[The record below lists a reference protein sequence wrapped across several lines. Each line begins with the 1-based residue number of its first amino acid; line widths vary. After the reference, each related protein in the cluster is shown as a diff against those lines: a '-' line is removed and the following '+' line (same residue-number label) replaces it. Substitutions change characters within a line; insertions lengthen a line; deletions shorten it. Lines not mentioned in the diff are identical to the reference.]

1 MVINDLEQLCKVV
14 TFQGFNEILEKIYPA
29 ALEKALNGAKT
40 WQDLDYDDLDFV
52 ETIMH
57 MESKFNIA
65 IHDELASVLENMNFC
80 DFYSK
85 IDVRKIR
92 NDKLEQLGI

>member
-14 TFQGFNEILEKIYPA
+14 TFQGFNEILEKFGV
-29 ALEKALNGAKT
+29 LEKALNGAKT
-40 WQDLDYDDLDFV
+40 WRDLDYDDLDFV
-52 ETIMH
+52 ETIMI
-57 MESKFNIA
+57 MEAKFNIS
-65 IHDELASVLENMNFC
+65 IHDELASVLENMDFC

>member
-1 MVINDLEQLCKVV
+1 MIVVNNIEELCKVV
-14 TFQGFNEILEKIYPA
+14 TYQGFNEILEKHD

-40 WQDLDYDDLDFV
+40 WNDLDYDDLDFI
-52 ETIMH
+52 ETIMD
-57 MESKFNIA
+57 MEKMFNIA
-65 IHDELASVLENMNFC
+65 IGDVFADKLQNMMFI

>member
-1 MVINDLEQLCKVV
+1 MVINNLEELCKVV
-14 TFQGFNEILEKIYPA
+14 TFQGFNEILEKHD
-29 ALEKALNGAKT
+29 ALEEALNGAKT
-40 WQDLDYDDLDFV
+40 WDDLGYDDLDFI
-52 ETIMH
+52 ETIMD

-65 IHDELASVLENMNFC
+65 IDDEFSDKLQNMMFI

>member
-1 MVINDLEQLCKVV
+1 MAINDIEQLCKVV
-14 TFQGFNEILEKIYPA
+14 TFQGFNEILEQHD

-40 WQDLDYDDLDFV
+40 WRDLDYDDLDFI
-52 ETIMH
+52 ETIMD
-57 MESKFNIA
+57 METKFNIA
-65 IHDELASVLENMNFC
+65 IGDEFADKLQNTDFIE
-80 DFYSK
+80 FYSK

>member
-1 MVINDLEQLCKVV
+1 MIVNSVEELCKVV
-14 TFQGFNEILEKIYPA
+14 TFQGFNEILEKHD
-29 ALEKALNGAKT
+29 ALEKALNGAQT
-40 WQDLDYDDLDFV
+40 WRDLDYDDLDFV
-52 ETIMH
+52 ETIMD
-57 MESKFNIA
+57 METKFNIS
-65 IHDELASVLENMNFC
+65 IDDEVASVMENMKFS

>member
-1 MVINDLEQLCKVV
+1 MIINSLEELCKVV
-14 TFQGFNEILEKIYPA
+14 TFQGFNEILEKHD
-29 ALEKALNGAKT
+29 ALEEALNGAKT
-40 WQDLDYDDLDFV
+40 WDNLGYDDLDFI
-52 ETIMH
+52 ETIMD

-65 IHDELASVLENMNFC
+65 IGDEFADRLQNTDFI

>member
-1 MVINDLEQLCKVV
+1 MVINNLEELCKVV
-14 TFQGFNEILEKIYPA
+14 TFQGFNEILEKHD
-29 ALEKALNGAKT
+29 ALEEALNGAQT
-40 WQDLDYDDLDFV
+40 WDDLGYDDLDFI
-52 ETIMH
+52 ETIMD

-65 IHDELASVLENMNFC
+65 IDDEFSDKLQNMMFI

>member
-14 TFQGFNEILEKIYPA
+14 TYQGFNEILEKHD

-40 WQDLDYDDLDFV
+40 WNDLDYDDLDFI
-52 ETIMH
+52 ETVMD
-57 MESKFNIA
+57 MEKMFNIA
-65 IHDELASVLENMNFC
+65 IGDEFADKLQNTDFI

-92 NDKLEQLGI
+92 NDKLNQLGI

>member
-1 MVINDLEQLCKVV
+1 MLINNLEELCKVV
-14 TFQGFNEILEKIYPA
+14 TFQGFNEILEQHD

-40 WQDLDYDDLDFV
+40 WRDLDYDDLDFI
-52 ETIMH
+52 ETIMD
-57 MESKFNIA
+57 MEKMFNIA
-65 IHDELASVLENMNFC
+65 IGDEFASEMENMNFC

-92 NDKLEQLGI
+92 NDKLNQLGI

>member
-1 MVINDLEQLCKVV
+1 MIINSLEELCKVV
-14 TFQGFNEILEKIYPA
+14 TFQGFNEILEKHD
-29 ALEKALNGAKT
+29 ALDKALNGAKT
-40 WQDLDYDDLDFV
+40 WDDLGYDDLDFI
-52 ETIMH
+52 ETIMD

-65 IHDELASVLENMNFC
+65 IGDEFADRLQNTDFI

>member
-1 MVINDLEQLCKVV
+1 MIVNINTLEELCKVV
-14 TFQGFNEILEKIYPA
+14 TYQGFNEILDKHDA
-29 ALEKALNGAKT
+29 SEKALNGAKT